1 MNAQPLPLPDDDARR
16 AAIAAHDR
24 SYLVEAGAGSGKT
37 AIMAGRI
44 AMMLAAGIPPGTI
57 AAVTFTELAASELLT
72 RVHAF
77 VDALAAGDIPAELR
91 IGLPHGLSESHRRHL
106 AVACTSIDEL
116 TCSTIHGFCQ
126 RLIRPYPAEADVDPG
141 AALIEPEQDDLVFR
155 EVAETWLRERLA
167 EDAGGILAE
176 MVLQDADQTISL
188 VRQIA
193 GHLRDRRDVN
203 ADPRIAVTPLVKAF
217 REAACKFVAFV
228 QTAEAHES
236 VTAAMAEQFSA
247 MAETVAAVTGAETPA
262 GLVRL
267 LVVRPHDDLCTTRGT
282 FLTYRRKAKWV
293 EAAKRAGLPKADG
306 ERLNEAAERHYGA
319 CCEAF
324 QALSETVA
332 SNVLAGL
339 VTFVQPAMARF
350 LAYKRSTALL
360 DFDDLIYAAR
370 DLLRVEPVRRAL
382 SARFVHVLVDE
393 FQDTDPLQ
401 TEIFWRLCGEP
412 PDGAG
417 EADWTAF
424 RIRPGALFLVGDPKQ
439 AIYRFRGADVAA
451 YIRARE
457 AFLAQDPGSILSI
470 STNFRS
476 YEPILRYVNARFEAP
491 LSRENGQPGFAA
503 LYPFRSRPDAGP
515 CVTALDV
522 AVADAD
528 GKAST
533 ERQRDAEAEAVA
545 GLCERLIGSRA
556 ILDHRTGRR
565 RPCRPGDIALLAP
578 AGSDLWRYEEA
589 LERRGIPVATQ
600 AGKGLFRRQEIQ
612 DLVALTRTLADQRD
626 TIAFGALL
634 RGPLVGLTEEQLLD
648 IVWALPRPED
658 APSTLPRL
666 DLGVSPEAIADSYA
680 RDIIEK
686 LQALRLR
693 INTTTPHDLL
703 SQAIDVLHVR
713 PILLQR
719 HHGQAERAL
728 ANVDLYLGLSRAYA
742 VRGLRA
748 FAEAVTA
755 AWTGESQAVEGRPDA
770 QEEAVALYTMHA
782 AKGLE
787 WPIVVPVNTMSQIKA
802 VESAVVDRRTG
813 RFHCRVF
820 GVKPAG
826 YDAAREAEKIE
837 LNRERVRLWYVA
849 ATRARDLLI
858 LPRLDVAPKLSS
870 WGSLVDLSLPGLP
883 ALDVDALP
891 GRTGRR
897 AARVD
902 DAQTRETFA
911 MEAAVITGREKR
923 IVWFRPS
930 RDDAGGPALQV
941 EEPQILMMDAGGGLQ
956 ESFQDGEFQDSD
968 FQQSACAGDGAS
980 AAIQGGWERGAILH
994 KLIEEVLI
1002 GETTETLSALTTR
1015 AESLIR
1021 AIGLV
1026 IARDCERGLV
1036 PAEIAVCVMR
1046 ALSVP
1051 EVATLRPCLLPE
1063 FPVYAWTQ
1071 SAEQEEVTA
1080 GIVDAIAFGTG
1091 GAPIAVVDWK
1101 SDVAPSPGI
1110 LEHYRGQVRAYLDMT
1125 GTERGLIVFA
1135 TSGQVV
1141 LVTRMSPVV
1150 ATAA

>member
-16 AAIAAHDR
+16 AAIAVHDR

-37 AIMAGRI
+37 AVMAGRI
-44 AMMLAAGIPPGTI
+44 AMMLAAGIPPRSI
-57 AAVTFTELAASELLT
+57 AAVTFTEFAASELLT
-72 RVHAF
+72 RVRAF
-77 VDALAAGDIPAELR
+77 VEELASGRIPAEFL
-91 IGLPHGLSESHRRHL
+91 IGLPRGLSDSHRCHL
-106 AVACTSIDEL
+106 AVARASIDEL

-126 RLIRPYPAEADVDPG
+126 RLIRLWPVEAGIDPG

-155 EVAETWLRERLA
+155 EVTENWLREKLA
-167 EDAGGILAE
+167 EDAGSILTEIA
-176 MVLQDADQTISL
+176 VQDADQTISL
-188 VRQIA
+188 VRKIA
-193 GHLRDRRDVN
+193 AHLRDRRDVTT
-203 ADPRIAVTPLVKAF
+203 DPPIAVTPLAEAF
-217 REAACKFVAFV
+217 RDAACEFAAFV
-228 QTAEAHES
+228 RTVEAHEP
-236 VTAAMAEQFSA
+236 VTAATAEQFSA
-247 MAETVAAVTGAETPA
+247 MAENVAAVTAAETAA

-267 LVVRPHDDLCTTRGT
+267 LAVRPHDDLCTAGGA
-282 FLTYRRKAKWV
+282 FLSYRRKSKWV
-293 EAAKRAGLPKADG
+293 DAAKRAGLSKADG

-324 QALSETVA
+324 EALSEAVA
-332 SNVLAGL
+332 ANILAGL
-339 VTFVQPAMARF
+339 VAFMQPAMARF
-350 LAYKRSTALL
+350 RAYKRSTALL
-360 DFDDLIYAAR
+360 DFDDLIFAAR

-382 SARFVHVLVDE
+382 SARFAHVLVDE

-412 PDGAG
+412 PEGQED
-417 EADWTAF
+417 ADWTAF

-457 AFLAQDPGSILSI
+457 VFLAQDPGSVLSI

-476 YEPILRYVNARFEAP
+476 CAPILRYVNDRFETP
-491 LSRENGQPGFAA
+491 LSRENGQPGFTA
-503 LYPFRSRPDAGP
+503 LHPFRSGPDDGP
-515 CVTALDV
+515 CVAALDV

-533 ERQRDAEAEAVA
+533 ERQRDGEAEAVA
-545 GLCERLIGSRA
+545 GLCERLIASRA
-556 ILDHRTGRR
+556 ILDRRTGQRHA
-565 RPCRPGDIALLAP
+565 CRPGDIALLAP

-612 DLVALTRTLADQRD
+612 DLIALTRSLADPRD
-626 TIAFGALL
+626 TLAFGALL

-658 APSTLPRL
+658 APDTLPRL
-666 DLGVSPEAIADSYA
+666 DLGVSPEAIAVSYA

-686 LQALRLR
+686 VQALRLKV
-693 INTTTPHDLL
+693 NATTPHELL
-703 SQAIDVLHVR
+703 SQAVDVLRVR
-713 PILLQR
+713 PILLER

-748 FAEAVTA
+748 FAEAMTA

-802 VESAVVDRRTG
+802 VETAVTDRRTG

-820 GVKPAG
+820 DVKPAG
-826 YDAAREAEKIE
+826 YDAAREAEKTE

-858 LPRLDVAPKLSS
+858 LPRLDVTPRPPA
-870 WGSLVDLSLPGLP
+870 WASLVDLSLSGLP

-891 GRTGRR
+891 AETGRR
-897 AARVD
+897 AVRVD
-902 DAQTRETFA
+902 DAQTREAFA
-911 MEAAVITGREKR
+911 AEAAVIAGSQKR
-923 IVWFRPS
+923 IAWFRPS
-930 RDDAGGPALQV
+930 RDEDAAGLALQV
-941 EEPQILMMDAGGGLQ
+941 EGPEILMTDAGGDVL
-956 ESFQDGEFQDSD
+956 ESVLSVYERVRE
-968 FQQSACAGDGAS
+968 GDDAS
-980 AAIQGGWERGAILH
+980 SAIQGGWERGAILH
-994 KLIEEVLI
+994 KLIEEVLT
-1002 GETTETLSALTTR
+1002 GETAETLSALTAH
-1015 AESLIR
+1015 AEALIR
-1021 AIGLV
+1021 TIGRTV
-1026 IARDCERGLV
+1026 ASDPERGLV
-1036 PAEIAVCVMR
+1036 PAEIAGCVMR
-1046 ALSVP
+1046 ALSVV
-1051 EVATLRPCLLPE
+1051 EIAALRSRLLPE
-1063 FPVYAWTQ
+1063 FPVYAWRQ
-1071 SAEQEEVTA
+1071 SAEQEEATA
-1080 GIVDAIAFGTG
+1080 GIVDAIALGPDG
-1091 GAPIAVVDWK
+1091 VPVAVVDWK
-1101 SDVAPSPGI
+1101 SDVAPDRAV

-1141 LVTRMSPVV
+1141 PVTRMSPVV